1 MTETG
6 PGGFIVRRI
15 VVALDSSA
23 HSRAALVVAVELA
36 RRLDAQIEGL
46 YVEDIDLVNLAGLPF
61 GNVVDLATGRAAPF
75 DTPALEAQMRAE
87 IARARRALADAAGR
101 ARLTASFRVVRGR
114 LETEVV
120 VAAGEADLLILGAA
134 GMGLRPGGRFKPGR
148 VALAAASGARHSVLL
163 LRQGSTFRGRPLVAY
178 DGTPAGDKAL
188 DAAIELARS
197 GGFAVR
203 LLIAEP
209 DQAKARALEQK
220 AGARFAA
227 AGARFMRQDGDS
239 AALDDMC
246 RIVQRTDADILIIA
260 ADDARL
266 RGEGHTT
273 LLERVACPVLL
284 VR

>member
-1 MTETG
+1 MTETR

-23 HSRAALVVAVELA
+23 HSRAAMVVAVDLA
-36 RRLDAQIEGL
+36 RRLDAEIEGL

-75 DTPALEAQMRAE
+75 DTRALESQMKAE
-87 IARARRALADAAGR
+87 IGRARRALQDTAGR

-114 LETEVV
+114 LEAQI
-120 VAAGEADLLILGAA
+120 VAAAGDADLLILGAA
-134 GMGLRPGGRFKPGR
+134 GVGLRPGGRFKPGR
-148 VALAAASGARHSVLL
+148 MALAAASGARHSVLL
-163 LRQGSTFRGRPLVAY
+163 LRQGSGFQGRPLVAY

-197 GGFAVR
+197 SGFAVR

-209 DQAKARALEQK
+209 DEAKARVLEQK
-220 AGARFAA
+220 AAARFAA
-227 AGARFMRQDGDS
+227 AGARYLRQDGDS
-239 AALDDMC
+239 AALADMC
-246 RIVQRTDADILIIA
+246 RIVQQTDADILIIA

-273 LLERVACPVLL
+273 LLERVSCPVLL